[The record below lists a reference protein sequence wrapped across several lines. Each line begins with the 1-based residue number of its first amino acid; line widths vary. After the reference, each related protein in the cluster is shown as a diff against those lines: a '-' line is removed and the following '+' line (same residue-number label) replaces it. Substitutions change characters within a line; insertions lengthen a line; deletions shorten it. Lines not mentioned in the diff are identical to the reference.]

1 MRATSGQLAS
11 KFALDC
17 ILAIFAFA
25 CPEPPEFL
33 LFGAMITMNEECPKR
48 LGQIPPRPRI
58 SKKNRRTENDSR
70 CNLQTHGDSSAPTRS
85 RLIY

>member
-58 SKKNRRTENDSR
+58 SKKIAELKMIHVAICKHMATAVLPQD
-70 CNLQTHGDSSAPTRS
+70 HV
-85 RLIY
+85 